1 MNVNLLETLLQLF
14 AILAKE
20 DGITEKDNQV
30 VRSFLVQQFNE
41 AIANEYIEVFKEFAQ
56 REENLDIRE
65 LCSSVN
71 NELTYEQKL
80 FILIRLIEL
89 AYTDEA
95 ISLHEVKNIILTAK
109 FLNIDYKEYQNIFN
123 FITSSRPSSLNIKNL
138 LIIGYENI
146 IPCDNFIQVDN
157 LSGYLAVLLVP
168 TANLYIT
175 RYIGSSNIYLNGQ
188 NMQPGVVY
196 FINPGGVIRA
206 SRVEPIYYSDI
217 VDSYLH
223 STRKQKIAFEVRNL
237 SYVFANGKVG
247 FRNIHLYEE
256 SGRLVAFMGASGAG
270 KSTLLNVLNGVN
282 KPATGYVRIN
292 NIDIHQ
298 KPKSIEGLIGYVAQD
313 DLLIEELTVYENLF
327 FNAQLC
333 FGNLNNE
340 QIDELVRETLNELG
354 LLEIKELKVGS
365 PLNVK
370 ISGGQRKRLN
380 IALELI
386 REPQILFVDEPTSGL
401 SSQDS
406 ENVMDL
412 LKVLANKGKLVFV
425 VIHQPSSEIFKLFDK
440 VFIMDTGGYPVYYG
454 NPLEAIRYFR
464 RNQNYVNSEYVECQE
479 CGNVNPEQIFTIIEA
494 KLIDEQGKFTNTR
507 KISPVQWFE
516 LHNKNF
522 VFPTNLPKYP
532 KPDSNIQRPSRLKQ
546 FFVFAYR
553 DILTKVSNTT
563 YFIVSLVVAPLL
575 AYLLSFLLKATDS
588 KATRYSLYE
597 NDNLPAYIFVSILV
611 ALFVG
616 LTMSAE
622 EILRDR
628 KIRKREAFLH
638 LSKSSYLMSKIM
650 VLFALSALQMA
661 AYVIIGH
668 SVMEIV
674 ELKLDY
680 WLLLFSVA
688 CFANLMGLNISATF
702 NSAVTIYIII
712 PLVLIPQI
720 ILSGALVKFDSL
732 HPSIANN
739 QEVPLVGDLMV
750 SRWGYEALIV
760 RQFTQNGYEKN
771 FFRHDFI
778 INDAKYRLN
787 HWLAALETWAS
798 FCSNH
803 YEIKEDKRL
812 VEDKLALLR
821 LELKKELFRLKWK
834 KYETLLKQL
843 NTNKYSRETDADLQ
857 RLFNQLRLYYLA
869 IIDKAT
875 NKRKQVAAALE
886 RKQIN
891 LSILQEEFAN
901 RRLTELLENRNS
913 IDKYFETS
921 KGIIRTS
928 DPIYYVNPPPT
939 LLSYRTHLFSPQ
951 KFWLG
956 YVFDTYWFNILFIWF
971 FSIALYVTLYLELFR
986 LIFQKINYGY
996 SKIQNIFDEFKN

>member
-1 MNVNLLETLLQLF
+1 MNINLLETLLQLF

-41 AIANEYIEVFKEFAQ
+41 AIANEYIEVFKEFTR
-56 REENLDIRE
+56 REDNVDIRE

-71 NELTYEQKL
+71 NELTYEHKL

-89 AYTDEA
+89 AYTDET

-123 FITSSRPSSLNIKNL
+123 FITSSRPSSLNIKGL
-138 LIIGYENI
+138 LIIGYENV

-168 TANLYIT
+168 TANLYIA
-175 RYIGSSNIYLNGQ
+175 RYIGNSNIYLNGQ

-196 FINPGGVIRA
+196 FINPGSVIRA
-206 SRVEPIYYSDI
+206 PRVEPIYYSDI

-247 FRNIHLYEE
+247 FRGVNLYEE

-282 KPATGYVRIN
+282 KPATGYVKIN
-292 NIDIHQ
+292 NIDIHRN
-298 KPKSIEGLIGYVAQD
+298 PKSIEGLVGYVAQE

-327 FNAQLC
+327 LNAQLC
-333 FGNLNNE
+333 FGNFGNG
-340 QIDELVRETLNELG
+340 QIDELVRETLNDLG
-354 LLEIKELKVGS
+354 LLEIKDLKVGS

-401 SSQDS
+401 SYQDS

-440 VFIMDTGGYPVYYG
+440 VFILDVGGYPVYYG

-464 RNQNYVNSEYVECQE
+464 RNQNYVNSEYVECKE
-479 CGNVNPEQIFTIIEA
+479 CGNVNPEQIFTILEA
-494 KLIDEQGKFTNTR
+494 KLIDEQGKFTNIR

-516 LHNKNF
+516 LHNKSF
-522 VFPTNLPKYP
+522 VFPTHIPKYP
-532 KPDSNIQRPSRLKQ
+532 KPDSHTQRPSRLKQ
-546 FFVFAYR
+546 FFIFAYR

-575 AYLLSFLLKATDS
+575 AYVLSFLLKATDS
-588 KATRYSLYE
+588 KALRYSLYE

-638 LSKSSYLMSKIM
+638 LSKSSYLLSKVA
-650 VLFALSALQMA
+650 VLFALSAFQMA
-661 AYVIIGH
+661 TYVAIGH
-668 SVMEIV
+668 SVIEIV
-674 ELKLDY
+674 ELKFDY

-688 CFANLMGLNISATF
+688 CCANMMGLNISATF

-720 ILSGALVKFDSL
+720 ILSGALVKFDAL

-739 QEVPLVGDLMV
+739 QKTPLVGDLMV

-771 FFRHDFI
+771 FFRYDFI
-778 INDAKYRLN
+778 IHDAKYRLN
-787 HWLAALETWAS
+787 YWLAALETSAS

-803 YEIKEDKRL
+803 YTIQEDKRL
-812 VEDKLALLR
+812 VEDKLALLG
-821 LELKKELFRLKWK
+821 LELKKELSRLKWK
-834 KYETLLKQL
+834 KYEGLVKKL
-843 NTNKYSRETDADLQ
+843 NTKYYNQQTEADLHQ
-857 RLFNQLRLYYLA
+857 LFNRLRLYYLA
-869 IIDKAT
+869 IIEKAT
-875 NKRKQVAAALE
+875 NKRKLVAEALA
-886 RKQIN
+886 RKRIN
-891 LSILQEEFAN
+891 LFILQEEFAN
-901 RRLTELLENRNS
+901 RKLTELLENRNAV
-913 IDKYFETS
+913 DKYFETPQ
-921 KGIIRTS
+921 GIIRTV
-928 DPIYYVNPPPT
+928 DPIYYVNPPSNP
-939 LLSYRTHLFSPQ
+939 LSYRTHLFSPQ

-956 YVFDTYWFNILFIWF
+956 QVFDTYWFNILFIWF
-971 FSIALYVTLYLELFR
+971 FSIAFYFTLHLELFR
-986 LIFQKINYGY
+986 LILEKIDYTCNR
-996 SKIQNIFDEFKN
+996 IQNIFDKFKN